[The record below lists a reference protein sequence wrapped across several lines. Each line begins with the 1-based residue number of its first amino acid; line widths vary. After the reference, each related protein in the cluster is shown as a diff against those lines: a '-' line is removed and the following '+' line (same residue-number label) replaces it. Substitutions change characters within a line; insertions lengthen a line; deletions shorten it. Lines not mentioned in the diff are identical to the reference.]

1 MNQSFV
7 RFCLLYYK
15 FINPKWILRS
25 CSALPFVPQ
34 HSLFHTGFLEAFL
47 EATVEF
53 LCWWCLQSF
62 GVCVV
67 PSPAVPLFMAPS
79 GKNFPPCQ
87 GADKAHSHYILF
99 FFWKFLS
106 QSLRNT
112 ANDEHLK
119 MVVSVIF
126 HSFCPSPRA
135 GQPEVAQD
143 VFSTPAEV
151 SVQGSAP
158 RASRSGSRPQPE
170 LRGSDCCL

>member
-1 MNQSFV
+1 MLCPS
-7 RFCLLYYK
+7 
-15 FINPKWILRS
+15 LRS
-25 CSALPFVPQ
+25 PALPVSHWIFGGIFGGI
-34 HSLFHTGFLEAFL
+34 LG
-47 EATVEF
+47 ATVEF
-53 LCWWCLQSF
+53 LCWWHLQSF

-99 FFWKFLS
+99 FLKFLS
-106 QSLRNT
+106 KSLRNT
-112 ANDEHLK
+112 ANDEHFK
-119 MVVSVIF
+119 MVISVIF

-158 RASRSGSRPQPE
+158 RASRSGSRPQPG

>member
-1 MNQSFV
+1 MSGSVFFTTSSLTLSGSFG
-7 RFCLLYYK
+7 L
-15 FINPKWILRS
+15 
-25 CSALPFVPQ
+25 ALPF
-34 HSLFHTGFLEAFL
+34 
-47 EATVEF
+47 
-53 LCWWCLQSF
+53 
-62 GVCVV
+62 
-67 PSPAVPLFMAPS
+67 PLFPS
-79 GKNFPPCQ
+79 TPCFTLDFWRHFWRQLWSFCAGDACRALGSVLSLLQQFLYSWHPQ
-87 GADKAHSHYILF
+87 GRTSPLAKVLIKHIPTTFFF

-106 QSLRNT
+106 KSLRNT
-112 ANDEHLK
+112 ANDEHFK
-119 MVVSVIF
+119 MVISVIF